1 MTLKTRIVSRELHDT
16 KMFCF
21 DKLKERLNEVTQHRG
36 SLPAEV
42 WIENELK
49 AMHEETNRLRATL
62 LALPPVDLDLI
73 RRADRLAEGHCD
85 WATKL
90 PLYCSEIVINQF

>member
-1 MTLKTRIVSRELHDT
+1 MIERTRVLSRELHDI

-21 DKLKERLNEVTQHRG
+21 DKLKEKLNEIPQHRD
-36 SLPAEV
+36 SLPPAV

-49 AMHEETNRLRATL
+49 AMHAETNRLRSTCPS
-62 LALPPVDLDLI
+62 LPPVELDVI
-73 RRADRLAEGHCD
+73 RRADRLAEGHSD